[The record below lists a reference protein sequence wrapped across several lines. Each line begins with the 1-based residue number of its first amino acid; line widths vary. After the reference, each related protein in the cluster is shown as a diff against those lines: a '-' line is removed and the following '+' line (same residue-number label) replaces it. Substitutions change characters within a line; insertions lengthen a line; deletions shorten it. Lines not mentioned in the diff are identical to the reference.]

1 MSSFRQRLLD
11 EMADVPTV
19 DCHSHT
25 MLRSEYEARAAED
38 RNLFTITTY
47 FRRDMS
53 GIIGTGHERLYDDAQ
68 SDEERWQRFK
78 HTLDRGRNV
87 SYYRHNIATY
97 QGIFDFADD
106 DLTDDNWSALNER
119 IKEWTARPDWYDDV
133 TRTKCNLVTQIR
145 NVPWYEDWEPE
156 YFTATL
162 RMEPAIRDGS
172 LLAAAQRAPFE
183 AHMNREFRTTASLK
197 QGLADYIDGYAQR
210 GAIGIKLAHAYNR
223 TLETEDVPEHEVEAI
238 WQRALRGEE
247 MSAADV
253 RAFQDHIIW
262 WLAGLCTDESLIFQ
276 IHTGMQ
282 GNWDHIPDSNPLH
295 LLPMIRAHRN
305 TRFDLFHAGYP
316 YSRELG
322 VLGKHYPNVWLNMCW
337 MYLISMAGSRQILSE
352 WIDLVPHYRL
362 LGFGSDLTWPETIYG
377 HLSMA
382 RSCIADVLAE
392 KVEHDFLSKSVAI
405 DLARGLMH
413 DSPMAFYGLDGP
425 AAQTQAA
432 AG

>member
-1 MSSFRQRLLD
+1 MNSFRQRLLD
-11 EMADVPTV
+11 EMVAVPTV

-25 MLRSEYEARAAED
+25 MLRREYEAIPAHD
-38 RNLFTITTY
+38 RNLFTLATY
-47 FRRDMS
+47 FRRDISTIAGMEDHL
-53 GIIGTGHERLYDDAQ
+53 GIYDGAQ
-68 SDEERWQRFK
+68 SDKERWQRLK
-78 HTLDRGRNV
+78 TILERGRNV

-97 QGIFDFADD
+97 QGIFDFTDD
-106 DLTDDNWSALNER
+106 DINDSNWSELNER
-119 IKEWTARPDWYDDV
+119 IKEWSARPGWYDDV
-133 TRTKCNLVTQIR
+133 TRTNCNLVTQIR

-162 RMEPAIRDGS
+162 RMEPAIRGGG
-172 LLAAAQRAPFE
+172 LLEASQRAPFE
-183 AHMNREFRTTASLK
+183 AHMNREFPTIASLK
-197 QGLADYIDGYAQR
+197 QGLADYVDGYAQR
-210 GAIGIKLAHAYNR
+210 GAIGIKLAHAYSR
-223 TLETEDVPEHEVEAI
+223 TLETADVPEHLVEAI
-238 WQRALRGEE
+238 WQRALSGGGDLSEGDIR
-247 MSAADV
+247 S
-253 RAFQDHIIW
+253 FQDHIIW
-262 WLAGLCTDESLIFQ
+262 WLAGLCTDENLIFQ

-337 MYLISMAGSRQILSE
+337 MYIISMAGSRQILSE

-377 HLSMA
+377 HLAMA

-392 KVEHDFLSKSVAI
+392 KVEHDFLSKSAALDV
-405 DLARGLMH
+405 ARGLMH
-413 DSPMAFYGLDGP
+413 DSPLDFYGLGS
-425 AAQTQAA
+425 
-432 AG
+432 